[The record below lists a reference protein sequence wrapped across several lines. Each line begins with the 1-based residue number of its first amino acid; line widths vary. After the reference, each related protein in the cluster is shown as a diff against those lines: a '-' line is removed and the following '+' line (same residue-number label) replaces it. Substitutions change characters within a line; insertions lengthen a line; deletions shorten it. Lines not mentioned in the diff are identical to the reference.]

1 MGMKFL
7 QGFFLSSVKSVFIA
21 GIVLTVLLGGLVP
34 SFYVYQVVP
43 SLKVEIFFILLIAIV
58 FVFFLSKTVTDKN
71 YAPIL
76 LCLAAIT
83 WVFRYLFVFF
93 YDQDFYSDFRTMWN
107 YALNV
112 ARDGWLP
119 PGSLQQERA
128 TTYLFP
134 LVYLFGTSTSVFKIF
149 NITVITLQNLMCA
162 SMARKWHSSL
172 AGLLC
177 FLILSFVPEF
187 YFASL
192 IPSQDISGSF
202 YAVTCLFIFSFL
214 IELNLRI
221 QIILFILLFFY
232 LTFFGLLTE
241 VNRGI
246 FVIPWLTFLMLTFY
260 FLLKNKEN
268 SSRLKFLVFFFLL
281 LIQGSFIKTGIS
293 FLRHEKILMPPDI
306 GAQ

>member
-1 MGMKFL
+1 M
-7 QGFFLSSVKSVFIA
+7 
-21 GIVLTVLLGGLVP
+21 
-34 SFYVYQVVP
+34 
-43 SLKVEIFFILLIAIV
+43 
-58 FVFFLSKTVTDKN
+58 
-71 YAPIL
+71 
-76 LCLAAIT
+76 
-83 WVFRYLFVFF
+83 
-93 YDQDFYSDFRTMWN
+93 
-107 YALNV
+107 
-112 ARDGWLP
+112 
-119 PGSLQQERA
+119 
-128 TTYLFP
+128 
-134 LVYLFGTSTSVFKIF
+134 
-149 NITVITLQNLMCA
+149 
-162 SMARKWHSSL
+162 
-172 AGLLC
+172 
-177 FLILSFVPEF
+177 SFVPEF